1 MSWSAS
7 NVAFERGTKAICQV
21 AGLRIQKLLATVQSD
36 EPWSKLKVLVAV
48 SCADFCLGHTA
59 LSFEDL

>member
-7 NVAFERGTKAICQV
+7 SLAFERVTKAVCQV
-21 AGLRIQKLLATVQSD
+21 AGLRIQKLLATVQSG
-36 EPWSKLKVLVAV
+36 EPWSKQKVLVAV
-48 SCADFCLGHTA
+48 SCTDLCLGHTA